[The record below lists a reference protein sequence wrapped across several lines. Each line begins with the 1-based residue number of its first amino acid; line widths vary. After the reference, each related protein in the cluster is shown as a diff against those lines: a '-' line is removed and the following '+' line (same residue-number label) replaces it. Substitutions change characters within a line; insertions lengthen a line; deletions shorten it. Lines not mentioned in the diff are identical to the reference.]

1 MIIKKKKIKV
11 FNINNKWKV
20 IVYYNIDYDFFNYIA
35 TDMKNLNIKNSI
47 ITKVYKTMKSGAAKA
62 VTISSPL
69 KKCSIVG
76 INPTTSIYDLIN
88 SIAHE
93 AVHVMEA
100 MLNYYNIDIEGEPP
114 AYTLGHLVQIMI
126 QPLVLI

>member
-1 MIIKKKKIKV
+1 MIKKV
-11 FNINNKWKV
+11 FNIDNKWKV
-20 IVYYNIDYDFFNYIA
+20 IVYYNIDYNLFDYIA
-35 TDMKNLNIKNSI
+35 NDIYKLGMSDKLVNR
-47 ITKVYKTMKSGAAKA
+47 VYKMMKSGRAKA
-62 VTISSPL
+62 VTISSPV
-69 KKCSIVG
+69 KKCSIVAF
-76 INPTTSIYDLIN
+76 NPTNSKYDLIN

>member
-1 MIIKKKKIKV
+1 MIKKV

-20 IVYYNIDYDFFNYIA
+20 IVYYNIDY
-35 TDMKNLNIKNSI
+35 NLFDYMANDIYELNGSNKLVNRI
-47 ITKVYKTMKSGAAKA
+47 YKIMKSGRAKA
-62 VTISSPL
+62 VTISFPV

-76 INPTTSIYDLIN
+76 FNSTKSTYDLIN

-100 MLNYYNIDIEGEPP
+100 MLDYYNVDIEGEPP
-114 AYTLGHLVQIMI
+114 AYTIGHLVQIMLE
-126 QPLVLI
+126 PLSLI